1 MSRLGTIDIPI
12 VVQGMDGDTANL
24 LPVLHQVRHGL
35 QQFIETGVEAIID
48 LMAMPFG
55 PGELERLLDRL
66 GRGEVTARV
75 EALGDTLVHETRF
88 PGVWVVDHRN
98 TEGVRIALQI
108 EITRTPQILRT
119 QPDDLRDALERLEAD
134 LEE

>member
-1 MSRLGTIDIPI
+1 MSKFGPIDIPI
-12 VVQGMDGDTANL
+12 VTQGAGDTANL
-24 LPVLHQVRHGL
+24 LPVMHQVRHGM
-35 QQFIETGVEAIID
+35 QQLIESGEETIID

-55 PGELERLLDRL
+55 PGELERLLERL
-66 GRGEVTARV
+66 GTGEVTASV
-75 EALGDTLVHETRF
+75 DALGETRVHESRF

-108 EITRTPQILRT
+108 EITRMPQILRT
-119 QPDDLRDALERLEAD
+119 QLDDLADSLEQLGAE